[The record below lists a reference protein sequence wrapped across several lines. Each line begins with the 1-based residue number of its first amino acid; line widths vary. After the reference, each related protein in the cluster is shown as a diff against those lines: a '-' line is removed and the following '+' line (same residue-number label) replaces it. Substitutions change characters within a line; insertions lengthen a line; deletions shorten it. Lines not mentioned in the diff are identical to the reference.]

1 MDVNFTRDLGPM
13 MVTSQKTLAPR
24 CEISAK
30 IAFSRPSLRLSDPPV
45 TDETDLSPDDDLD
58 TPVPTGE
65 RGFSIRAARFPAP
78 RLAPGLHVVATPIG
92 HLADVSLRALET
104 LAAADVVACE
114 DTRTTRVLL
123 DRYAIRNRLVSY
135 NDHNAGERRPRL
147 LAALAEGKAV
157 ALVSDAG
164 TPLVSDPGYK
174 LVAETVAAGH
184 TVIPVPGPSALL
196 AALVASGLPSDAF
209 LFAGFPSPKTEA
221 RRHRFEELARVPAT
235 LIFYESPHRLADCLA
250 DAVVALGPDRP
261 AAVAREL
268 TKTFEECVRGT
279 LGELAAVF
287 AARTVKGEI
296 VVVIGPPAEEA
307 TSEADVDAMLRAALA
322 RQAPGKAVAEV
333 ARLTGADRK
342 ALYERAMVL
351 KGESGAVR

>member
-1 MDVNFTRDLGPM
+1 LTEDTDPFIEDDRTE
-13 MVTSQKTLAPR
+13 APD
-24 CEISAK
+24 AP
-30 IAFSRPSLRLSDPPV
+30 A
-45 TDETDLSPDDDLD
+45 
-58 TPVPTGE
+58 E
-65 RGFSIRAARFPAP
+65 RGFRVHAASFPAP
-78 RLAPGLHVVATPIG
+78 RLDAGLHVVATPIG
-92 HLADVSLRALET
+92 NLGDVSLRALET
-104 LAAADVVACE
+104 LAAADLIACE

-135 NDHNAGERRPRL
+135 NDHNAAERRPRL
-147 LAALAEGKAV
+147 LAALQEGRAV

-174 LVAETVAAGH
+174 LVADAVAAGH
-184 TVIPVPGPSALL
+184 RVVPVPGPSALL

-209 LFAGFPSPKTEA
+209 LFAGFPSPKSEA

-250 DAVVALGPDRP
+250 DAAAVLGAGRP

-268 TKTFEECVRGT
+268 TKTFEECVRAP
-279 LGELAAVF
+279 LGELAATF

-296 VVVIGPPAEEA
+296 VVVVGPPAEET
-307 TSEADVDAMLRAALA
+307 TSEADIDAMLRAALA
-322 RQAPGKAVAEV
+322 RQAPGRAVAEV

-342 ALYERAMVL
+342 ALYERAMAL
-351 KGESGAVR
+351 KAEGPAGGGGR

>member
-1 MDVNFTRDLGPM
+1 MCFASRTGVLLPDTRLLTEDIEPFPDDE
-13 MVTSQKTLAPR
+13 TPDAPLAP
-24 CEISAK
+24 
-30 IAFSRPSLRLSDPPV
+30 
-45 TDETDLSPDDDLD
+45 T
-58 TPVPTGE
+58 E
-65 RGFSIRAARFPAP
+65 RGFRIRAAAFPAP
-78 RLAPGLHVVATPIG
+78 RLDPGLHVVATPIG
-92 HLADVSLRALET
+92 NLGDMSLRALET
-104 LAAADVVACE
+104 LAAADVIACE

-123 DRYAIRNRLVSY
+123 DRYGIRNRLVSY

-147 LAALAEGKAV
+147 LAALEEGKAV

-174 LVAETVAAGH
+174 LVADAVAGGYR
-184 TVIPVPGPSALL
+184 VVPVPGPSALL

-209 LFAGFPSPKTEA
+209 LFAGFTSPKTEA

-250 DAVVALGPDRP
+250 DAMAVFGPTRS

-268 TKTFEECVRGT
+268 TKTFEECVRGP
-279 LGELAAVF
+279 LGELAATF

-296 VVVIGPPAEEA
+296 VLVIGPPAEEA

-322 RQAPGKAVAEV
+322 RQAPGRAVAEV

-351 KGESGAVR
+351 KAESGAAAPRADKIGRGEK